1 MARWLDE
8 ANCPVMDFV
17 CYVLHH
23 KPSLPDMNCMTRKSQ
38 ARKAGKTIFASKLD
52 HFAHLKKE
60 VTSCV
65 EKRSLQS
72 FVSLFSWHYTYTR
85 MYPTFHCLAW
95 TTISSHSMWNK
106 VIYASKTWKYFNVD
120 VSPSSKTSICLL
132 TYLLIGLYL
141 KSKAID
147 IRLQYQWIL

>member
-85 MYPTFHCLAW
+85 TPHF
-95 TTISSHSMWNK
+95 I
-106 VIYASKTWKYFNVD
+106 ASPGQQFLRIPCETKLFTPQRHGNILMLTSRPLQKR
-120 VSPSSKTSICLL
+120 PSAFLL
-132 TYLLIGLYL
+132 TYLLGFI
-141 KSKAID
+141 
-147 IRLQYQWIL
+147 